1 MYHIFLAVKPQ
12 PLVRMIQ
19 VFKLEN
25 VQLCNLSVTKVIV
38 ASFDMTS
45 TDSPTLKSFYIQIL
59 EVVHFQFQK
68 DFTFG

>member
-45 TDSPTLKSFYIQIL
+45 TDSPTLKSFHIQIL